1 MEKLREQMA
10 VDLQLSGA
18 KPLTQKIYL
27 REVDNLEK
35 YFNRSPAE
43 LGEADLKE
51 YLLYLMK
58 ERHLSEGTFRFY
70 VAALKFF
77 YRTTLK
83 REWMV
88 EKIRHPRAKRKLPIV
103 LDLSEVESLF
113 AVTKNLKHKAILM
126 LTYSSGLRASETA
139 RLKITDIDSKRMM
152 VRINQGKGG
161 KDRYSLLSQTALE
174 HLRQYWRKYR
184 PTEWLFNGAKKKGHL
199 STNSIQQLFYQAKR
213 KAGITKP
220 ASVHTLRHSFAT
232 HLIEAGTSLHHV
244 QLLLGHRSPTTTTV
258 YLHVSR
264 LNLAQVTSPLD
275 RAAPR
280 FRNPENGCEP
290 LVGWRWRISSVNT
303 ARLIDNPIGCPA
315 IIGGSCG
322 PLRSAEP
329 LPWAA
334 IRISATNAVIWK
346 YPITPAGTGTAP
358 SARPYGKKNGSRL
371 AGKTSCPLNTS
382 MWSSPSPPNL
392 IPWF

>member
-1 MEKLREQMA
+1 MMNPLRDQMR

-18 KPLTQKIYL
+18 KPITQKSYL
-27 REVDNLEK
+27 REVDNLAK

-43 LGEADLKE
+43 LGEAELKD
-51 YLLYLMK
+51 YLLYLIK

-103 LDLSEVESLF
+103 LDLSEVKSLL

-126 LTYSSGLRASETA
+126 ITYSSGLRASETA
-139 RLKITDIDSKRMM
+139 RLKITDIDSKRMT
-152 VRINQGKGG
+152 VRITQGKGG
-161 KDRYSLLSQTALE
+161 KDRYSILSQTTLE
-174 HLRQYWRKYR
+174 LLRQYWRKYH
-184 PTEWLFNGAKKKGHL
+184 PKEWLFPGAKGYDHL
-199 STNSIQQLFYQAKR
+199 STNSIQQLFYKAK
-213 KAGITKP
+213 KQAGITKP

-275 RAAPR
+275 QAVR
-280 FRNPENGCEP
+280 
-290 LVGWRWRISSVNT
+290 LVS
-303 ARLIDNPIGCPA
+303 
-315 IIGGSCG
+315 
-322 PLRSAEP
+322 
-329 LPWAA
+329 
-334 IRISATNAVIWK
+334 
-346 YPITPAGTGTAP
+346 
-358 SARPYGKKNGSRL
+358 
-371 AGKTSCPLNTS
+371 
-382 MWSSPSPPNL
+382 
-392 IPWF
+392 